1 MRVLLDTV
9 TFLWAVSTPERVSRK
24 AMSLLGDAGTLR
36 QLSVVS
42 LTEIAI
48 KQARGKLTFD
58 KEAVTRGIA
67 DLQLQILPYTANHA
81 YRLFDL
87 PLHHA
92 DPFDRQIVA
101 QALAED
107 VPIVTSDR
115 AFSLY
120 PNLKIFW

>member
-9 TFLWAVSTPERVSRK
+9 TFLWAVSSPERVSRK
-24 AMSLLGDAGTLR
+24 AMAVLGNGGVFR
-36 QLSVVS
+36 QLSVIS

-58 KEAVTRGIA
+58 KEAVMRGVE
-67 DLQLQILPYTANHA
+67 DLQLQILPYTSAHA
-81 YRLFDL
+81 YALFDL

-92 DPFDRQIVA
+92 DPFDRQIIA

-107 VPIVTSDR
+107 VPVVTSDR
-115 AFSLY
+115 AFGLY
-120 PNLKIFW
+120 PNLKILW

>member
-9 TFLWAVSTPERVSRK
+9 TFVWAVISPERVSRK
-24 AMSLLGDAGTLR
+24 ALAILGDGGTLR
-36 QLSVVS
+36 QLSTIS

-58 KEAVTRGIA
+58 KGAIMRGVE
-67 DLQLQILPYTANHA
+67 DLQLQILPYTSKHA
-81 YRLFDL
+81 YGLFDL
-87 PLHHA
+87 PLHRA

-107 VPIVTSDR
+107 VPVVTSDR
-115 AFSLY
+115 AFGLY
-120 PNLKIFW
+120 RNLKILW

>member
-9 TFLWAVSTPERVSRK
+9 TFLWAVSFPERVSQK
-24 AMSLLGDAGTLR
+24 AMAVLRDGGTLR
-36 QLSVVS
+36 QLSVIS

-58 KEAVTRGIA
+58 KEAVMRGVE
-67 DLQLQILPYTANHA
+67 DLQLQILPYTTKHA
-81 YRLFDL
+81 YGLFDL

-92 DPFDRQIVA
+92 DPFDRQIIA

-107 VPIVTSDR
+107 VPVATSDR
-115 AFSLY
+115 AFGLY
-120 PNLKIFW
+120 RNLKILW

>member
-9 TFLWAVSTPERVSRK
+9 TFVWAVISPERVSRK
-24 AMSLLGDAGTLR
+24 ALAILGDGGTLR
-36 QLSVVS
+36 QLSTIS

-48 KQARGKLTFD
+48 KQAQGKLTFD
-58 KEAVTRGIA
+58 KEAIMRGVE
-67 DLQLQILPYTANHA
+67 DLQLQILPYTSKHA
-81 YRLFDL
+81 YGLFDL

-107 VPIVTSDR
+107 VPVVTSDR
-115 AFSLY
+115 AFGLY
-120 PNLKIFW
+120 RNLKILW

>member
-9 TFLWAVSTPERVSRK
+9 TFVWAVISPERVSRK
-24 AMSLLGDAGTLR
+24 ALAILGDGGTLR
-36 QLSVVS
+36 QLSTIS

-58 KEAVTRGIA
+58 KEAIMRGVE
-67 DLQLQILPYTANHA
+67 DLQLQILPYTSKHA
-81 YRLFDL
+81 YGLFDL

-107 VPIVTSDR
+107 VPVVTSDR
-115 AFSLY
+115 AFGLY
-120 PNLKIFW
+120 RNLKILW